1 MEQLLTVGKTNCI
14 GIEIALVHS
23 EDGVFDSE
31 IGFNKRCKIVFVE
44 EGTGILRIGDEKHL
58 FVGPKVFCFN
68 ETDRYIL
75 QCFNDIKAEAIWFH
89 PSILNDTL
97 DFETIRSGSE
107 GFTMIQRQDMFWLEI
122 FYKRQNN
129 LAVQLDLGPALVK
142 RVKEII
148 SSISYELQYQSDG
161 YWPCR
166 SRSYLIELLFLLTRI
181 RDSSEHLNSIP
192 INKDSDEIDDL
203 LLYLNTNYMERITIE
218 DLSKAFH
225 VNRTTLNKRF
235 NEVIGMPVKTYLIK
249 LRLFLA
255 SQMLAETTI
264 PVSEVINRVGF
275 NDAVHFSR
283 IFRRKFGYSPT
294 EYRQKNCWL
303 LRQ

>member
-1 MEQLLTVGKTNCI
+1 MEQLITVGKTNCK
-14 GIEIALVHS
+14 GYEIALVHS
-23 EDGVFDSE
+23 EEGVFDSE

-44 EGTGILRIGDEKHL
+44 EGTGILKIGDERHL
-58 FVGPKVFCFN
+58 FVGPKFFCFN
-68 ETDRYIL
+68 ETDCYIL
-75 QCFNDIKAEAIWFH
+75 QCCNDLKAEAIWFH

-97 DFETIRSGSE
+97 DFETIHSSPE
-107 GFTMIQRQDMFWLEI
+107 GFTMNQKQDMFWLEV

-142 RVKEII
+142 RAKEII
-148 SSISYELQYQSDG
+148 SSISYELEHQRDG

-181 RDSSEHLNSIP
+181 RDSSDHLNSTS
-192 INKDSDEIDDL
+192 INKDSDDIDDL
-203 LLYLNTNYMERITIE
+203 LLYLNTNYMEKITI
-218 DLSKAFH
+218 DNLSKAFH

-283 IFRRKFGYSPT
+283 IFRKKFGYSPT

-303 LRQ
+303 LR